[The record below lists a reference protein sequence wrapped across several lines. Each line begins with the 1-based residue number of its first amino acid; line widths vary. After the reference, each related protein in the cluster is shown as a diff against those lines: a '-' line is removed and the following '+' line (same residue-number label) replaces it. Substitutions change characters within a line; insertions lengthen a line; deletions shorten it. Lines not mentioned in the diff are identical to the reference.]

1 MGTFLDTKFV
11 EFLMGEHRRDFFA
24 FKFKE
29 VPMWHVKHEILG
41 IFAIEIVVMEQVVPF
56 IIRLYAAKM

>member
-1 MGTFLDTKFV
+1 
-11 EFLMGEHRRDFFA
+11 MGEHRRDFFA
-24 FKFKE
+24 FNFKE

-56 IIRLYAAKM
+56 IIMLYAAKM